1 MNHVES
7 CSGFWVALTY
17 IIKTSLKLQGSKII
31 PTLKKATDGLRFLT
45 ANPSSSPR
53 LFFESLTQEMRS
65 INAQKKKKKK
75 SLGDRIQALLSGTK
89 LGSYI
94 LDHCIALI
102 YSVSQLTVTEHLRY
116 ARF

>member
-1 MNHVES
+1 M
-7 CSGFWVALTY
+7 ALTY

-31 PTLKKATDGLRFLT
+31 PILKKATDGLCFLT

-53 LFFESLTQEMRS
+53 LFSESLTQEMRS
-65 INAQKKKKKK
+65 INAKKKKKT
-75 SLGDRIQALLSGTK
+75 LEDRIQTLLSGTK

-94 LDHCIALI
+94 LDHCVTLI

-116 ARF
+116 AGF

>member
-1 MNHVES
+1 MNHVGS

-53 LFFESLTQEMRS
+53 LFSESLTQEMRS
-65 INAQKKKKKK
+65 INATHTKKIPGRQDTS
-75 SLGDRIQALLSGTK
+75 SLVRYKVRVVCFGPL
-89 LGSYI
+89 
-94 LDHCIALI
+94 
-102 YSVSQLTVTEHLRY
+102 YSTDLFNESTNSH
-116 ARF
+116 

>member
-65 INAQKKKKKK
+65 INPQKKKKKK
-75 SLGDRIQALLSGTK
+75 KIPGRQDTSSLVWYKVRVVYFGPL
-89 LGSYI
+89 
-94 LDHCIALI
+94 
-102 YSVSQLTVTEHLRY
+102 YSTDLFSESTNSH
-116 ARF
+116 